1 MHRFSS
7 FPLRIVAL
15 GAVIAAGCA
24 PACAQQSLLNRRAPE
39 FSRSD
44 LRGAHIDLAQYRGK
58 VVLLNFWATWCGP
71 CRIEMPRFI
80 QWQKTYAAQGL
91 QVLGVSIDDSVAPVG
106 PFVQKLQVNYPV
118 VMGDAHLGD
127 LYGGVY
133 GVPVTFL
140 IDRQGIVRARFDGEP
155 DLGALESAVQK
166 LLASH

>member
-15 GAVIAAGCA
+15 GAAIAAGCA
-24 PACAQQSLLNRRAPE
+24 PAHTQQSLLNRRAPE

-44 LRGAHIDLAQYRGK
+44 LHGAHIDLAQYRGK

-166 LLASH
+166 LLAAH